1 MWGKGFL
8 ITAQELPGIARTLPN
23 SPLWRTGAANAG
35 KYCQQYEIKGIN
47 YILTFIL
54 WVVLYVTFNLP
65 LSRIFIGHFRSRANP
80 EIHSSTRRNSSI
92 IFLLKKPFLCH
103 YYICVTMSS
112 QMRPMPVTGRSPVEL
127 SKNTLLRSLFIIPKT
142 N

>member
-1 MWGKGFL
+1 ML
-8 ITAQELPGIARTLPN
+8 
-23 SPLWRTGAANAG
+23 ANAE

-65 LSRIFIGHFRSRANP
+65 LSTIFIGHFRSRANP
-80 EIHSSTRRNSSI
+80 EIHSSTRYNSSI
-92 IFLLKKPFLCH
+92 MFLLKKPFLCITIYVLPSLRNLDQYQPQGGH
-103 YYICVTMSS
+103 
-112 QMRPMPVTGRSPVEL
+112 
-127 SKNTLLRSLFIIPKT
+127 LL